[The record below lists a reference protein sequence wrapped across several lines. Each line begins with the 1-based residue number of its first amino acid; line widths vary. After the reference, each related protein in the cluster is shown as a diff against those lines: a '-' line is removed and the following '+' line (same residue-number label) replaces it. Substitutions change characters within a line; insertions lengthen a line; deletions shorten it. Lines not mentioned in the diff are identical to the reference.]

1 MENFLSLSEGKQH
14 YILSA
19 AFYCF
24 GKMGYRKA
32 SVADIAEKA
41 GISKAMVFHYFGSK
55 KSLYLYL
62 LHTACDLM
70 EKALT
75 ENAGTNE
82 KDFFEYMIADIKSK
96 ETVIEVYPSILQ
108 FLSSAIREDDA
119 EIVDDII
126 EVKKRGIEFHA
137 KYCLEDME
145 LSKFKESVNP
155 KLVFDLITSYMENLT
170 LSITQNEDV
179 DISQLFK
186 KAYECI
192 EMLKCNFY
200 KPEYL
205 EV

>member
-1 MENFLSLSEGKQH
+1 MENFLSLSEEKQH

-55 KSLYLYL
+55 KNLYLYL

-70 EKALT
+70 EKAIT
-75 ENAGTNE
+75 ENINIKE
-82 KDFFEYMIADIKSK
+82 KDFFKYMIADIKSK
-96 ETVIEVYPSILQ
+96 EKVVGVYPSILQ

-119 EIVDDII
+119 EIVEDII
-126 EVKKRGIEFHA
+126 DIKKRGIEFHA
-137 KYCLEDME
+137 KYCLTDMD

-155 KLVFDLITSYMENLT
+155 NLVFDLITSYMENLT
-170 LSITQNEDV
+170 MSIAQDEDA
-179 DISQLFK
+179 DISQLFI
-186 KAYECI
+186 KAFECI
-192 EMLKCNFY
+192 EMLKYNFY